1 MTNAMET
8 INVLG
13 VSRPVQS
20 TVSLSDD
27 VERPMAFTQT
37 YRPDVMTVRLP
48 ALTANVDF
56 DVRIG
61 KYIYIYSKESGLTL
75 RHIVRL

>member
-1 MTNAMET
+1 MTNAVER
-8 INVLG
+8 IIVLG
-13 VSRPVQS
+13 VSHPVQS
-20 TVSLSDD
+20 IVSLSDD

-37 YRPDVMTVRLP
+37 HRPDVMTVRLP

-61 KYIYIYSKESGLTL
+61 IYIYIYIPRSLD
-75 RHIVRL
+75 